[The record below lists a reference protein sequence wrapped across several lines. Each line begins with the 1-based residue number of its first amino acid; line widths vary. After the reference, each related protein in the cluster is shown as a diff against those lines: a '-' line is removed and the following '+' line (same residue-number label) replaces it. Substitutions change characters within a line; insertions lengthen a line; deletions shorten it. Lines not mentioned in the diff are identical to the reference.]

1 MEVKFRTVKAKVE
14 TVLDPSTAASSRRDE
29 FNRASAVIERN
40 KRAARYSEKCARRRQ
55 ARAQVRTARLLG
67 ISAAVFFFVL
77 ALKLGT
83 MI

>member
-1 MEVKFRTVKAKVE
+1 MEVKFGTVKARVE
-14 TVLDPSTAASSRRDE
+14 TVE
-29 FNRASAVIERN
+29 ERN

-55 ARAQVRTARLLG
+55 TKAQVRTARLLG